1 MAATALSHKL
11 PSDLAEYIV
20 SLAASTRIQAA
31 TRGMLAR
38 VHREPRAGDGFDP
51 SKPWAYKYAGESFV
65 TSLESWCRTHYR
77 PGVYM
82 LIVSVTHPD
91 HTQTTFGKERV
102 LITPT
107 SLRWTDDLLT
117 TAAMY
122 LRAFSQFHGEPWD
135 WLVRVS
141 CL

>member
-1 MAATALSHKL
+1 MAAEALSHKL
-11 PSDLAEYIV
+11 PIEIADYIA
-20 SLAASTRIQAA
+20 SLAACLSIQAA

-38 VHREPRAGDGFDP
+38 IHRQPRDGQGFEHIG
-51 SKPWAYKYAGESFV
+51 PWAYKYTGKSFA

-77 PGVYM
+77 PGTYM
-82 LIVSVTHPD
+82 LTVSVTHPD

-107 SLRWTDDLLT
+107 SLRWTDDLIT

-122 LRAFSQFHGEPWD
+122 LRVVSQFHGEPWD